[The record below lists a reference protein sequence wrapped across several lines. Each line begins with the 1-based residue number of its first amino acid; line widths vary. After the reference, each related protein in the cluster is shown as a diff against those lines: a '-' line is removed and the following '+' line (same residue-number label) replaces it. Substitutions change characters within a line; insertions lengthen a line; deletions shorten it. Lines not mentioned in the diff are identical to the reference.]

1 MGLALAQAALDFRR
15 RRWRWLILAAAA
27 GASGYCA
34 YHVYS
39 LPALV
44 EKRRRMAKL
53 LGAFSSLAKAVSASA
68 ETVAIVSEDLNGF
81 LRSDS
86 DEVPS
91 TVRQISKIAR
101 SDEVAASVS
110 RISEALT
117 VGLIRGHAAAES
129 RSGKAVES
137 SFPERILDKLFSTAG
152 SGFASVVVGSFAR
165 NMVMAFYSPQNQA
178 STATASIVPEWVN
191 LIYGDEFQQLI
202 GNCIQLFVS
211 TAVAVYLDKTIHI
224 NTYDELFSG
233 LTRPEHEAKVRDLL
247 ISVCNGAIETL
258 VKTSHQV
265 MSGSSPGPASSSW
278 TDREEDTE
286 AEVETPP
293 MMHIRRRSFDL
304 SVKDGGHGWVE
315 KVSSTLSIPS
325 NRSLVLDLTG
335 RVTSE
340 TVRSSLDFILRKL
353 LDAANHGAKIVRGE
367 IVEKGLDAMRYVL
380 AKSMIIFALCLALC
394 LHLFS
399 GTGFLV
405 PTTSLDLS
413 QTSNPL

>member
-117 VGLIRGHAAAES
+117 IREG
-129 RSGKAVES
+129 GGVEL
-137 SFPERILDKLFSTAG
+137 PERILDKLFSTAG

-224 NTYDELFSG
+224 NTYDELFS
-233 LTRPEHEAKVRDLL
+233 VRDLL

-340 TVRSSLDFILRKL
+340 TL